1 MSTATIAVQKSS
13 GTAAPGARH
22 AALVLSGVHH
32 SARPT
37 WKLRET
43 IEFYRDRLGLPLV
56 HAISARG
63 WGRPGHP
70 DFLHF
75 FFDSGLGSTIAF
87 FYYIGTD
94 RPDFLTPHIEDWMY
108 RSTHTAWRVETREEL
123 LAWKERLEAKGVEVT
138 APIQHEVIESIYL
151 TDPNGYPVEITLQSR
166 EFQPKDAA
174 DASLTMQAAV
184 DLIEEAAARGERL
197 KDIDSVWRR
206 KAEMVSKLPKA

>member
-1 MSTATIAVQKSS
+1 MSETEL
-13 GTAAPGARH
+13 R
-22 AALVLSGVHH
+22 LNGVHH

-43 IEFYRDRLGLPLV
+43 IEFYRDTLGLPLI

-75 FFDSGLGSTIAF
+75 FFDSGMGSTIAF

-94 RPDFLTPHIEDWMY
+94 RPEWLTPRIEDWMY
-108 RSTHTAWRVETREEL
+108 RSTHTAWAVKTREEL
-123 LAWKERLEAKGVEVT
+123 VAWKEKLEAKGLQVSPYT
-138 APIQHEVIESIYL
+138 QHEVIESIYL
-151 TDPNGYPVEITLQSR
+151 TDPNGYPVEFTLQTR
-166 EFQPKDAA
+166 GFQPKDAT
-174 DASLTMQAAV
+174 DAALTMQAAV
-184 DLIEEAAARGERL
+184 DLIEEGAAKGGRL

-206 KAEMVSKLPKA
+206 KAEMISKLPKG